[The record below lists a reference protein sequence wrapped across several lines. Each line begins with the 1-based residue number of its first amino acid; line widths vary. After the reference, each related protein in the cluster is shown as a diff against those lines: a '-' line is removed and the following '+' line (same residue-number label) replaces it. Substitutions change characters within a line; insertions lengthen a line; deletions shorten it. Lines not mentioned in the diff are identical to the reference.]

1 MATDTIAEVVE
12 TEAQPTDGNVE
23 VLETETPPA
32 KNSPKQDIYCVR
44 GWGGRDRGGQTGK
57 VFVIGTETVFQQRDA
72 GGLRASEKID

>member
-32 KNSPKQDIYCVR
+32 K
-44 GWGGRDRGGQTGK
+44 K
-57 VFVIGTETVFQQRDA
+57 VKISVDVFA
-72 GGLRASEKID
+72 